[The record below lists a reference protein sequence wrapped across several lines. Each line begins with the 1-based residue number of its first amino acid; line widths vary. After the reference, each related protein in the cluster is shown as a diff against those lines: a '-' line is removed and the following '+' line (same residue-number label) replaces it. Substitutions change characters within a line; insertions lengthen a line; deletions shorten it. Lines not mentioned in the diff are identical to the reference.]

1 MFMMLQ
7 HNLFDFDR
15 RDQMEETNFPE
26 GFLYQEAFITPSQQ
40 DALVTHIQD
49 LPFREFEFLGYTGKR
64 RVVSFGWKYE
74 YSSRRIRKA
83 PDVPDFLL
91 PIRVLAASF
100 ADLEPEEFQQALVT
114 EYTPGAGIGWHRD
127 KAIFGKVVG
136 ISLLA
141 SCVLRLRRK
150 VAEKWER
157 VNIIAKPC
165 SAYLLSGEA
174 RSLWEH
180 SIPGLEA
187 LRYSITFRN
196 VRG

>member
-1 MFMMLQ
+1 MMLQ